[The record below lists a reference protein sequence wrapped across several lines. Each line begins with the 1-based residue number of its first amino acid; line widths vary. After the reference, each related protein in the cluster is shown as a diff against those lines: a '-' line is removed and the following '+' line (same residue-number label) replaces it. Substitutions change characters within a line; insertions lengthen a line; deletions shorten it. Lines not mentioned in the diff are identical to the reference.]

1 MNDLLRSFDDEHH
14 LWRLAGGTKAWRFR
28 SRGGDNL
35 AVVNSSCCG
44 SGPILYLCFSDL
56 GLVLT

>member
-35 AVVNSSCCG
+35 AVVNSSCVVGQVLPSVCV
-44 SGPILYLCFSDL
+44 
-56 GLVLT
+56 LVI